1 MYLGLK
7 RLGLLDK
14 FLAVV
19 GRQRHYKCI
28 DISRPGRH
36 LESMAFEW
44 DEEKREVNLVKH
56 RLDFRD

>member
-1 MYLGLK
+1 
-7 RLGLLDK
+7 
-14 FLAVV
+14 VV